1 MISHTSIPT
10 SREIGSWAVIT
21 LATLLVAACGENNSQ
36 ANLPGTDATI
46 GTDMAATEDVAVPD
60 TKPVPV
66 DPVPPSP
73 GDLLIEEFYYSG
85 AAPNGGTDHYFSDQ
99 FIELVNAAVVPL
111 DVSGVMV
118 GNVYGSAGAI
128 NPGMQPNSFAAIY
141 PESIVFSSLW
151 RIPEGTHLEPGK
163 SLVIAHDG
171 TNHRPFSTVEL
182 SSADFE
188 TYVTSGKDDDHPT
201 VPNMESVVYNGGYDW
216 LITVFGPSVAVI
228 AAGTELASEMGA
240 FGESLPVAPAS
251 SVLDAIETLMDG
263 NSEAFKRLPASVDA
277 GFAWVS
283 GPYVG
288 ESLHRIETTDGWQD
302 TNDSSADFVV
312 GAPDPGKAPVP
323 AGVFGEP
330 HVELG
335 TGLFT
340 FESLTDG
347 DSVELVAGIQGGWH
361 VDASVRLEGF
371 GPGGILLLY
380 EAVDMTGKLISYQ
393 TQALLSDKGV
403 LVDGDGWIRIG
414 DRVVMDIE
422 DPSEVVNQEVFVRV
436 TAELGGQT
444 WSDERRIIIVDEI

>member
-1 MISHTSIPT
+1 MTRHTLVENCRRVSAGT
-10 SREIGSWAVIT
+10 ALF
-21 LATLLVAACGENNSQ
+21 LATVLLSACGENATQDSENDSN
-36 ANLPGTDATI
+36 ATVVADAVSSTDVTI
-46 GTDMAATEDVAVPD
+46 QD
-60 TKPVPV
+60 TQPEPV

-85 AAPNGGTDHYFSDQ
+85 AAPEGGTDHYFSDQ
-99 FIELVNAAVVPL
+99 FIELVNAAKVPL

-151 RIPEGTHLEPGK
+151 RIPEGTRLEPGK

-263 NSEAFKRLPASVDA
+263 NSEAFKRLPASVDS

-288 ESLHRIETTDGWQD
+288 ESLHRVETEDGWQD
-302 TNDSSADFVV
+302 TNDSGADFVV

-330 HVELG
+330 DVELG

-361 VDASVRLEGF
+361 IDASVRLEGF

-380 EAVDMTGKLISYQ
+380 EAVDMTGKPISYQ

-414 DRVVMDIE
+414 DRVVMDIG

-444 WSDERRIIIVDEI
+444 WSDERRIIVVDEI